1 MSSNG
6 CINSQYIRKITYFHV
21 FVPGWYSG
29 WGREAR
35 GSREIVKRVLCR
47 GNIVCESTDNL
58 DDILVK
64 YVIGSCVLCVDNNKT
79 KSIEK
84 VLLVKVWLTKN
95 MSSN

>member
-1 MSSNG
+1 M
-6 CINSQYIRKITYFHV
+6 ILF
-21 FVPGWYSG
+21 SG
-29 WGREAR
+29 WGEAR

-47 GNIVCESTDNL
+47 GNIVCESTDHL

-64 YVIGSCVLCVDNNKT
+64 YVIDRCVLCVDNNTT